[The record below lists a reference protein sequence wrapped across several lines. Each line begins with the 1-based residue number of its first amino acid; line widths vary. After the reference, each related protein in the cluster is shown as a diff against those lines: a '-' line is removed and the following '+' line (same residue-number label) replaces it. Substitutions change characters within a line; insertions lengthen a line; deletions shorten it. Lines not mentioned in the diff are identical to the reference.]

1 MTITASFDTDVV
13 IVGAG
18 PVGLA
23 TACALARHG
32 VAFRIFERAPGISGA
47 SKGHNV
53 IARAQELLASIGVRD
68 TLAKTSYVAPYTQYM
83 LDGRPI
89 HRQSTRDLPSPY
101 PDVLFSNQGTIEAEL
116 SDHLKAGGHHI
127 EHSHEVRGIDQDAD
141 GVAVTVVPVDEDG
154 DASGEAM
161 TLRCRY
167 LVGAD
172 GVKGAV
178 RKAVGLDFEA
188 QDLPGWAIRQIDGTL
203 TWRRPIERDTAFF
216 FLFPHGFAG
225 VLPVWKD
232 QYRLFL
238 LESEEAM
245 PARDPTRE
253 EMVARG
259 REVTGDATFDIADP
273 TWVSHG
279 TFRHGVAPS
288 YGAGRVFLVG
298 DAAHANLPIGG
309 QGMNSGFIDAV
320 SLGWRLAMVLAG
332 AATPTLL
339 DNYAEERHAAN
350 RRLDAQQVR
359 GFRQLMGRGR
369 AADAVLG
376 AIAGAVPQVADYVFG
391 GSDLAQLDLT
401 YRDSR
406 LSEDRFARLDPRHV
420 GSTRAG
426 DRVPDAPLVLNG
438 GEATTLF
445 DQIRNPDGR
454 SWGWRLLLL
463 DGGDRET
470 HPHLAAAADAF
481 SSYDWVRP
489 LLVVADLISTGDEP
503 QMRAAW
509 DLDQVVHQ
517 ALGLI
522 GAPAI
527 LLVRPDGHLSFRGD
541 FNDLSALVDHVAT
554 FAVPMARS

>member
-1 MTITASFDTDVV
+1 MTAFFDTDVV

-23 TACALARHG
+23 TACALAHHG
-32 VAFRIFERAPGISGA
+32 VSFRIFERAPGISGA

-68 TLAKTSYVAPYTQYM
+68 TLARTSYGAPFTQYM

-89 HRQSTRDLPSPY
+89 HRQSTRELPSPY
-101 PDVLFSNQGTIEAEL
+101 PDVLFSDQGTIEAGL
-116 SDHLKAGGHHI
+116 SDHLEAGGHQV
-127 EHSHEVRGIDQDAD
+127 EHAHEVRGIDQGGD
-141 GVAVTVVPVDEDG
+141 GVTVTVVPVDDDG
-154 DASGEAM
+154 DASGETM
-161 TLRCRY
+161 ELRCRY

-172 GVKGAV
+172 GVKGTV
-178 RKAVGLDFEA
+178 RKAVGLDFKAE
-188 QDLPGWAIRQIDGTL
+188 DLPGWAIRQIDGTL
-203 TWRRPIERDTAFF
+203 VWRRPIERDTAFF

-225 VLPVWKD
+225 VLPVWED

-273 TWVSHG
+273 TWVSYG
-279 TFRHGVAPS
+279 TFRHGVAPG
-288 YGAGRVFLVG
+288 YGTGRVFLVG

-332 AATPTLL
+332 AGSPMLL
-339 DNYAEERHAAN
+339 RSYAEERHAAN
-350 RRLDAQQVR
+350 SQLDAQQVR

-391 GSDLAQLDLT
+391 GSDLAQLDLA

-438 GEATTLF
+438 GEVTTLF
-445 DQIRNPDGR
+445 RQIHNPDGQN
-454 SWGWRLLLL
+454 WGWRLFLL
-463 DGGDRET
+463 DGGDLKT
-470 HPHLAAAADAF
+470 HPYLAAAADAL
-481 SSYDWVRP
+481 SPYDWVRP
-489 LLVVADLISTGDEP
+489 LLVIADPVSTGDEP
-503 QMRAAW
+503 LMRAAW
-509 DLDQVVHQ
+509 DLDQVAHQ
-517 ALGLI
+517 ALGLS
-522 GAPAI
+522 GTPAI
-527 LLVRPDGHLSFRGD
+527 LLVRPDGHLSFRGGAA
-541 FNDLSALVDHVAT
+541 DLPALVEHVAT
-554 FAVPMARS
+554 FAVPMPRP

>member
-1 MTITASFDTDVV
+1 MSAPYDTDVV

-23 TACALARHG
+23 VACALAHHG

-68 TLAKTSYVAPYTQYM
+68 TLAKTSHIAPFTQYM

-89 HRQSTRDLPSPY
+89 HRQTTRDLPSPF
-101 PDVLFSNQGTIEAEL
+101 PDVLFSNQGTIEEAL
-116 SDHLKAGGHHI
+116 CDHLDAGGHPV
-127 EHSHEVRGIDQDAD
+127 EHAHEVRDIDQDDD
-141 GVAVTVVPVDEDG
+141 GVSVTVVPVNDDG
-154 DASGEAM
+154 TASGEPM
-161 TLRCRY
+161 ELRCRY

-172 GVKGAV
+172 GVKGTV

-188 QDLPGWAIRQIDGTL
+188 EDLPGWAIRQIDGTL
-203 TWRRPIERDTAFF
+203 TWHRPTERDTAFF

-225 VLPVWKD
+225 VLPVWQN

-279 TFRHGVAPS
+279 TFRHGVAPG
-288 YGAGRVFLVG
+288 YGAGRVFLAG

-320 SLGWRLAMVLAG
+320 SLGWRLAMVVAG
-332 AATPTLL
+332 TGSTSLL
-339 DNYAEERHAAN
+339 DSYAEERHAAN

-376 AIAGAVPQVADYVFG
+376 AVAGAVPQIADYVFG
-391 GSDLAQLDLT
+391 GSDLAQLDLA
-401 YRDSR
+401 YRDGR
-406 LSEDRFARLDPRHV
+406 LSEDRFGHLDPRHV

-438 GEATTLF
+438 GETTTLF
-445 DQIRNPDGR
+445 DQIRNPDGQ

-463 DGGDRET
+463 DGGDRKT
-470 HPHLAAAADAF
+470 HPHLAAAADAL
-481 SSYDWVRP
+481 SPRDWVRP
-489 LLVVADLISTGDEP
+489 LLVIADPASTGGELS
-503 QMRAAW
+503 MRAAW
-509 DLDQVVHQ
+509 DLDQVAHQ
-517 ALGLI
+517 ALGLR
-522 GAPAI
+522 GTPAI
-527 LLVRPDGHLSFRGD
+527 LLIRPDGHLSFRGGAAD
-541 FNDLSALVDHVAT
+541 AATLVEHVAT
-554 FAVPMARS
+554 FAAPMPKP